1 MEVPPESQSKH
12 LLWIKSAREARTWI
26 GKLFLYL
33 IKLLHHN
40 SKIVRTWLTSF
51 DSSPLIK
58 SSFNKLRFVHSNRQ
72 LWLSVKRIQF
82 LEMAASNF
90 RVSWDKTYK
99 LSTHVCWFQ
108 FSNTTFGLYWTK
120 NLFIIELKFIP
131 EIIFLISLV
140 LSGFDFCF
148 DFVETE

>member
-108 FSNTTFGLYWTK
+108 FSNTTFVLYWIK
-120 NLFIIELKFIP
+120 NQFMLNWNYFQKL
-131 EIIFLISLV
+131 IFNIF
-140 LSGFDFCF
+140 GFDHSWLLFCLF
-148 DFVETE
+148 C